1 LTRLDRQEA
10 VMTGIGNNTS
20 LLRKFARWT
29 KAGAALGLVIA
40 GVLGIMILA
49 VSNSA
54 QSAQGRSYR
63 AVHSVGATETDTPWS
78 GSQPPVLL

>member
-1 LTRLDRQEA
+1 
-10 VMTGIGNNTS
+10 MTGRCNNTS

-29 KAGAALGLVIA
+29 KAGAAIGLAVA

-63 AVHSVGATETDTPWS
+63 AVHSFGATEPDSRWS
-78 GSQPPVLL
+78 GSHPPVLL

>member
-1 LTRLDRQEA
+1 
-10 VMTGIGNNTS
+10 MIGKFDNPS
-20 LLRKFARWT
+20 VLRRCASWT
-29 KAGAALGLVIA
+29 KSGAAIGLVIA

-54 QSAQGRSYR
+54 QSAQGRPYR
-63 AVHSVGATETDTPWS
+63 AVHSVGATEFDTPWS